1 MIREI
6 SPRGELDVQDFVS
19 WADTERDLTAWLGN
33 AMQSSALTALYALR
47 DDVLASGDPR
57 ALEDFR
63 RLTTSDHFYYM
74 CTKYFADGD
83 VHKYFSPYESP
94 YEAHIAFMN
103 ALSDLSLRVGSRAQ
117 RLAA

>member
-1 MIREI
+1 MRKTAAVRE
-6 SPRGELDVQDFVS
+6 LVS

-33 AMQSSALTALYALR
+33 AMQRSALDSLYALR
-47 DDVLASGDPR
+47 DAVLASGEPQ

-103 ALSDLSLRVGSRAQ
+103 ALSDLSLRVGGSALRA
-117 RLAA
+117 AA